1 MEILMVTVKENRRGT
16 TAERDLSIHIIA
28 NIKMPFLFDLTC
40 MKKEAWFCM
49 LAFFRLDVLLTCVKI
64 VQGYLKGKGIKSFPS
79 WTAHLFTNVVRV
91 AVSNR

>member
-1 MEILMVTVKENRRGT
+1 MVTVKENRRGT

-49 LAFFRLDVLLTCVKI
+49 LAFFRLMCC
-64 VQGYLKGKGIKSFPS
+64 
-79 WTAHLFTNVVRV
+79 
-91 AVSNR
+91 